1 VHHRC
6 MRDIRPEHVFAA
18 VDQAL
23 TALVPAG

>member
-1 VHHRC
+1 